1 MVKTGYECTSC
12 GMETVQPTKFYN
24 SYSRLYKNK
33 GKMPICKDCVVDV
46 HNEYLNKYKD
56 SKKAIYYMCRVLDAY
71 FDETIY
77 DGAMQQS
84 LEKNGNPARIY
95 FQKINSL
102 KQYDDK
108 TFDDSVKP
116 DFDTDKSEDSKFKF
130 KVNYGGVENSMDITD
145 DIINFWGKGFAKDEY
160 YFLDSEYNEYIN
172 AYECDSPVMVNL
184 LKQAAFESLEIRVKR
199 EKRDPVD
206 KNLKNLQDLLT
217 SANVKP
223 VQETGAN
230 MTDQATFGT
239 LIKRWENELP
249 IPDPL
254 PEWKEKDVFQYVKI
268 WFLGHLTKMIGLD
281 NPFAQDYEDEVAKHT
296 IDTPFDEGG
305 AE

>member
-1 MVKTGYECTSC
+1 
-12 GMETVQPTKFYN
+12 
-24 SYSRLYKNK
+24 
-33 GKMPICKDCVVDV
+33 MPICKDCVVDI
-46 HNEYLNKYKD
+46 HSEYLSKYVD
-56 SKKAIYYMCRVLDAY
+56 NKKAIYYMCRMLDVY

-77 DGAMQQS
+77 DGAMQQVLDKS
-84 LEKNGNPARIY
+84 GNPARIY

-116 DFDTDKSEDSKFKF
+116 KFESDTSEDEGRLNF
-130 KVNYGGVENSMDITD
+130 KVDYGGSKNNHDLTD
-145 DIINFWGKGFAKDEY
+145 DIVKFWGKGFAKDEY
-160 YFLDSEYNEYIN
+160 YFLDDEYNEYIN

-199 EKRDPVD
+199 ERREPVD
-206 KNLKNLQDLLT
+206 KNLKNLQDLLG

-223 VQETGAN
+223 VQETGN
-230 MTDQATFGT
+230 NTTDQATFGT
-239 LIKRWENELP
+239 LIKRWENERP

-254 PEWKEKDVFQYVKI
+254 PEWKEKDIFQYVKV